1 MEENKHLMEDN
12 MSTDR
17 GLLTVVHGNAK
28 TVEGQ
33 GDKTIVVNGLS
44 VSYSDSGT
52 GATPIIF
59 IHGFPF
65 DKSTWQPQIDFFKKT
80 QRVIAYDIRGFG
92 SSQAGKDPMNMSLF
106 ATDLVKFMDALEIS
120 TAIICGLSMGGYILL
135 NAENRYRNRF
145 KALVLCDTQC
155 IADSPELK
163 EKRNRAIAQI
173 IAGRIEDFAFYFI
186 KSVFCEETV
195 TTKPELV
202 ERTRKIIL
210 STQTDVITGG
220 LNALAQRWDMCVSL
234 DEISVPALIMCGR
247 EDTVTPPAES
257 ESLHK
262 HIANSVLHIIDNA
275 GHLSNLEQPDKF
287 NRYLSE
293 FIAGLT
299 K

>member
-135 NAENRYRNRF
+135 NAENRYRSRF

-155 IADSPELK
+155 IADSAELK

-173 IAGRIEDFAFYFI
+173 IAGRMEDFAFHFVKGI
-186 KSVFCEETV
+186 FCSQTLD
-195 TTKPELV
+195 TKQELV
-202 ERTRKIIL
+202 DRIKKIIL
-210 STQTDVITGG
+210 STPIETITGG
-220 LNALAQRWDMCVSL
+220 LNMPTGSIISFKEDKGYGFIKPKDGGDNVYVHISALQASGIDKVVPGQRL
-234 DEISVPALIMCGR
+234 TYEIFS
-247 EDTVTPPAES
+247 
-257 ESLHK
+257 K
-262 HIANSVLHIIDNA
+262 DNKISA
-275 GHLSNLEQPDKF
+275 VDIKL
-287 NRYLSE
+287 
-293 FIAGLT
+293 LT
-299 K
+299 